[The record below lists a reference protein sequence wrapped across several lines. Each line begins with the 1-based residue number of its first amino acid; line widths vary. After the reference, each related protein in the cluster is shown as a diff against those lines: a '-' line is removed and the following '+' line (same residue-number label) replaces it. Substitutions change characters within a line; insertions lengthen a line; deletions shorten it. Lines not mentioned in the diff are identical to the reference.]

1 MDDDLTLGELAR
13 SLVRIEMKLD
23 QAIGDHET
31 RLRRVERVMWVAL
44 GLAAAGGVS
53 GIGTL
58 LSAAGG

>member
-13 SLVRIEMKLD
+13 SLARIEHKLD

>member
-1 MDDDLTLGELAR
+1 MDDDLTLGELGR
-13 SLVRIEMKLD
+13 SLVRIEQKLD
-23 QAIGDHET
+23 QAIGDHEN